1 MKHTTFKVNNTKA
14 NNEALGYIWEDN
26 ENKVAQ
32 PEFNIGDTP
41 AAYMMSSTSDLAK
54 WVQLQI
60 HPTSKSQA
68 QLIRQSHQVLSNSL
82 NSEPNADSYGSGWFI
97 NTDDHLVL
105 HTGVL
110 DNFSSQIL
118 LNIRKSYGIVVLA
131 NTNSSQVTRLAEH
144 LNTQIMNNRHYTT
157 IEEKVNQTK
166 NMQLIISTLADIF
179 MVIFS
184 ILVFSKILKLRDGH
198 IFIRKCL
205 RTSIMFSII
214 LLGFVAISILF
225 YLLPLIILGDATWEF
240 VLSWLPLHS
249 KYLVVS
255 VYLAITMLLVW
266 LSLLSIT
273 YHPDENKKH
282 KTTPKH

>member
-68 QLIRQSHQVLSNSL
+68 KLIRQSHQVLSNSL

-97 NTDDHLVL
+97 NTDDHLVF

-118 LNIRKSYGIVVLA
+118 LNIRKSYGIVILA
-131 NTNSSQVTRLAEH
+131 NTNSNQVTRLAEH

-166 NMQLIISTLADIF
+166 DMQLIISTLAVIF

-184 ILVFSKILKLRDGH
+184 ILVFSKILKLREGH

-214 LLGFVAISILF
+214 LLGFVAMNILF
-225 YLLPLIILGDATWEF
+225 YLLPLIILGDATWGF

-266 LSLLSIT
+266 LSLISTT
-273 YHPDENKKH
+273 YRSDENKKH
-282 KTTPKH
+282 